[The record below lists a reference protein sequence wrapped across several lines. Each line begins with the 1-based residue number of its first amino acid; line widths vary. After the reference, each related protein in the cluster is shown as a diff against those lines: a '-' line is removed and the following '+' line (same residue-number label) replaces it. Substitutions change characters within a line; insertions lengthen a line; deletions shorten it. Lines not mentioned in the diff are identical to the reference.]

1 MNKKMLARSVAAA
14 LAVSL
19 TAAACAADEETPDTT
34 VAAEEEAA
42 ETTAAEEEE
51 AAESTEEAM
60 EDEDA
65 AADAEANIVE
75 AAQANEDFSILVEAV
90 VAADLVEALSADGE
104 FTVFAPTNEAFEAFL
119 ADSGSTKEELLENP
133 DLADILKNH
142 VLTTKVDSAAALEA
156 ATAEDSVETLQGGTL
171 ALSLDGDNIKVGD
184 ATVVIADVETSN
196 GVIHA
201 IDQVI
206 PLG

>member
-19 TAAACAADEETPDTT
+19 TAAACAADEETTDTT

-42 ETTAAEEEE
+42 ETTAAEEE
-51 AAESTEEAM
+51 AAESTEDAM
-60 EDEDA
+60 EEEDA